1 MIGLLRLANR
11 DQGLGRPRDELGRF
25 SAHHV
30 ASSKGR
36 GCERKYWR
44 DSRKS
49 QENHSEQLEEGRG
62 EGKGFWFLE
71 FWVWS
76 LLAVKAQRQPFGV
89 VLNFSPV
96 LRSSC
101 SPGTPDG

>member
-49 QENHSEQLEEGRG
+49 QENHSEQLEEGRVG
-62 EGKGFWFLE
+62 GGKGLLVPGVLGVE
-71 FWVWS
+71 FISGESAAPAIWS
-76 LLAVKAQRQPFGV
+76 GPQLFSSAEVKLLPRD
-89 VLNFSPV
+89 S
-96 LRSSC
+96 
-101 SPGTPDG
+101 